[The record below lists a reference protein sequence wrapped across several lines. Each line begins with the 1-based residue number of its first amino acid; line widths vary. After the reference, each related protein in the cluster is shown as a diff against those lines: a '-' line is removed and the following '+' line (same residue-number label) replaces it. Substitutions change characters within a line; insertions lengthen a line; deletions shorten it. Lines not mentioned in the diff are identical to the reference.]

1 MSWRILSASDVGKR
15 LWKSFDGFCSLMVD
29 EWLERHVGPPQFLV
43 VAACYLVQVP
53 VFVLAIET
61 KTAFQVV
68 YSALYIFLRFL
79 FSA

>member
-1 MSWRILSASDVGKR
+1 
-15 LWKSFDGFCSLMVD
+15 MVD